1 MQCRVVVRIHQRKS
15 ENDVECTYLFPSVT
29 CHGVQGHQCRFPIH
43 IHQLE
48 RGLHPDEGCLL
59 VKGVCEQPLIGG
71 DYCQTAD
78 TTAPVDVPTRPEYR
92 NRHAGWRKS
101 LMTRSPTGWYDM
113 TSSLKA
119 VLRTGSLSGVGC
131 VIGIIGLE
139 TTRCTGTRFW
149 GRGQLGVVSP

>member
-59 VKGVCEQPLIGG
+59 LKGVCESLIGVVIVKPTNSFG
-71 DYCQTAD
+71 
-78 TTAPVDVPTRPEYR
+78 VDVPTRPEYR
-92 NRHAGWRKS
+92 NRHGWRKS
-101 LMTRSPTGWYDM
+101 LIT
-113 TSSLKA
+113 
-119 VLRTGSLSGVGC
+119 
-131 VIGIIGLE
+131 
-139 TTRCTGTRFW
+139 
-149 GRGQLGVVSP
+149 